1 MRSPGAGAGTGAGA
15 SDIKSLSVTND
26 ADPAGDRGEGSGVG
40 AGASDSR
47 SLSTKDADADPAG
60 DRGEGSGVG
69 TVLSYL
75 TAGSGEPGG
84 EGGGSI
90 TSEPVQGPA

>member
-1 MRSPGAGAGTGAGA
+1 MRSPGAGAGAGAGA

-26 ADPAGDRGEGSGVG
+26 AE
-40 AGASDSR
+40 
-47 SLSTKDADADPAG
+47 PAG

-75 TAGSGEPGG
+75 IGTGEPGG
-84 EGGGSI
+84 DGGGST

>member
-1 MRSPGAGAGTGAGA
+1 MRSPGAGA
-15 SDIKSLSVTND
+15 SDIKSLSVTN
-26 ADPAGDRGEGSGVG
+26 
-40 AGASDSR
+40 
-47 SLSTKDADADPAG
+47 DADPAG

-84 EGGGSI
+84 EGGGST

>member
-1 MRSPGAGAGTGAGA
+1 MRSPGAGAGA
-15 SDIKSLSVTND
+15 
-26 ADPAGDRGEGSGVG
+26 G

-60 DRGEGSGVG
+60 DRGEDSGVG

-75 TAGSGEPGG
+75 TGIGLDGG
-84 EGGGSI
+84 DGGGSI

>member
-1 MRSPGAGAGTGAGA
+1 MRSPGAGAGAGAGS

-40 AGASDSR
+40 
-47 SLSTKDADADPAG
+47 
-60 DRGEGSGVG
+60 

-75 TAGSGEPGG
+75 TGIGLDGG
-84 EGGGSI
+84 DGGGSI

>member
-1 MRSPGAGAGTGAGA
+1 MRSPGAGAGA
-15 SDIKSLSVTND
+15 
-26 ADPAGDRGEGSGVG
+26 G

-47 SLSTKDADADPAG
+47 SLSVTNDADPAG

-75 TAGSGEPGG
+75 TGIGEEGG
-84 EGGGSI
+84 DGGGSI

>member
-1 MRSPGAGAGTGAGA
+1 MRPPGAGAGAGAGA
-15 SDIKSLSVTND
+15 SDIRSLSVTN
-26 ADPAGDRGEGSGVG
+26 
-40 AGASDSR
+40 
-47 SLSTKDADADPAG
+47 DADPAG

-75 TAGSGEPGG
+75 TGIGEEGG
-84 EGGGSI
+84 DGGGSI

>member
-1 MRSPGAGAGTGAGA
+1 MRSPGAGAGAGAGA
-15 SDIKSLSVTND
+15 SDIKSLSVT
-26 ADPAGDRGEGSGVG
+26 
-40 AGASDSR
+40 
-47 SLSTKDADADPAG
+47 KDADPAG

-75 TAGSGEPGG
+75 IGTGVDGG
-84 EGGGSI
+84 DGGGSI

>member
-1 MRSPGAGAGTGAGA
+1 MRSPGAGAGAGAGA

-40 AGASDSR
+40 
-47 SLSTKDADADPAG
+47 
-60 DRGEGSGVG
+60 

-75 TAGSGEPGG
+75 IGTGLDGG
-84 EGGGSI
+84 DGGGSI

>member
-1 MRSPGAGAGTGAGA
+1 MRGLGSPGAGAGA
-15 SDIKSLSVTND
+15 
-26 ADPAGDRGEGSGVG
+26 G

-47 SLSTKDADADPAG
+47 SLSTYDADANPAG

>member
-1 MRSPGAGAGTGAGA
+1 MRSPGAGAGAGAGA
-15 SDIKSLSVTND
+15 SDMRSLSVTND
-26 ADPAGDRGEGSGVG
+26 AE
-40 AGASDSR
+40 
-47 SLSTKDADADPAG
+47 PAG

-75 TAGSGEPGG
+75 TGIGEEGG